1 MPCLDV
7 YRFCGP
13 VEGSGEPSLLRCS
26 DGSYTNDVSACTLAP
41 AAGCDASQGQYP
53 DKDSCCAAFR
63 EAYRDHPGYLR
74 FGVCGASTEP
84 STPPSSPPSAPP
96 SKVDVPPPHH
106 TTSPHNTTL
115 PPRRHTTPPRAATP
129 ACASRA

>member
-26 DGSYTNDVSACTLAP
+26 DGSYTNDASTCTPLAP
-41 AAGCDASQGQYP
+41 AGGCDASQGQYP

-63 EAYRDHPGYLR
+63 TAYKDHPGYLQS
-74 FGVCGASTEP
+74 VCNEAAPASSDPGGDQASKEVP
-84 STPPSSPPSAPP
+84 SSKPPSQDVPPSRVAPP
-96 SKVDVPPPHH
+96 SKFSHSSACG
-106 TTSPHNTTL
+106 SP
-115 PPRRHTTPPRAATP
+115 
-129 ACASRA
+129 SRA